1 MNCWHCD
8 RPSHGTC
15 AFCGRAVCKEHAQ
28 NMPNYVA
35 VYRAA
40 ARKGKEEAGPL
51 RAIAVEDALF
61 CGVCRPREQ
70 PVDIPELDT

>member
-1 MNCWHCD
+1 
-8 RPSHGTC
+8 
-15 AFCGRAVCKEHAQ
+15 
-28 NMPNYVA
+28 MPNFVA

-40 ARKGKEEAGPL
+40 PKSDRDARGPL

-70 PVDIPELDT
+70 PVDIPELDS